1 MFSTLYFF
9 FARNSVHFILPLF
22 YSVSVRLHHGLDR
35 ARKEVGTGK
44 SPAAVAS
51 DTPDRLSVARQRL
64 GCPGGWAQLGK
75 QMWQV
80 RSPQPST
87 ESQRK
92 PAGKASAC
100 HLRVRLPF
108 PVQVHAPHL
117 SLLPRLHPLPTRP
130 LPAGQ
135 QASRGRQRAA
145 GSPARTE
152 QRVFFPS
159 PHGDPSRPRSGRPP
173 SGLRPSSAGS
183 RGGYPASLVSSLPS
197 SAPLC
202 APVGS
207 VVRLRR
213 GFVSG
218 TGCLEAFMLFCRLR
232 RGILES
238 ECRSA
243 TGCLAI
249 YFCFLF
255 GFLPNPICM
264 SGTRQGRETA

>member
-108 PVQVHAPHL
+108 AVQGACTFP
-117 SLLPRLHPLPTRP
+117 SSPCLHPLYNRAFPHSATPSRGGSGHEQSTLSSLRP
-130 LPAGQ
+130 LPA
-135 QASRGRQRAA
+135 R
-145 GSPARTE
+145 
-152 QRVFFPS
+152 
-159 PHGDPSRPRSGRPP
+159 RPP
-173 SGLRPSSAGS
+173 RAPGRVDPPPALALRPPDLAGVD
-183 RGGYPASLVSSLPS
+183 PASLVSSLPS
-197 SAPLC
+197 SAPLA
-202 APVGS
+202 APLVRSCVCGAVLYQGQGAWKLLCSFVG
-207 VVRLRR
+207 
-213 GFVSG
+213 
-218 TGCLEAFMLFCRLR
+218 
-232 RGILES
+232 
-238 ECRSA
+238 
-243 TGCLAI
+243 
-249 YFCFLF
+249 
-255 GFLPNPICM
+255 
-264 SGTRQGRETA
+264 